1 MHQSDLYLEY
11 RINGLPTFT
20 VQTQPL
26 LSPVFHESWIL
37 ERNGKFLRA
46 QSAAKWRRTCEQPI
60 C

>member
-1 MHQSDLYLEY
+1 MHQSDLYVEY

-20 VQTQPL
+20 VQTQPM

-46 QSAAKWRRTCEQPI
+46 QSAAKW
-60 C
+60 